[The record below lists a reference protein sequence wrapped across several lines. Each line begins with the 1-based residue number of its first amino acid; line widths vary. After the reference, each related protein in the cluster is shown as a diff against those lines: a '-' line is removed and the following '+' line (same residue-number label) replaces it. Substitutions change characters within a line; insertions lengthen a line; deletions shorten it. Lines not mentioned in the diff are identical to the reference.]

1 MLPRLSLFVVSRFV
15 VSWFVAATIALI
27 VPLAAAQASGAA
39 ARVSTLEQVTARGH
53 LICGVS
59 GGQPGFARQDAAGA
73 WSGLDIDLCRA
84 VAAAIFDNP
93 ERVAIVSLAP
103 KERLKA
109 LQSGEVD
116 LLARGAAWTL
126 SRDAGQGVT
135 YVATTFFDGQG
146 FLTSS
151 KRGALSRR
159 DLSGLSV
166 CVQQGTP
173 FELDLVDDRR
183 AGEKPIEAQL
193 FSSLEAAAD
202 AYAQG
207 RCDALTADL
216 STLAAERAR
225 LEAPGKHA
233 ILAGLIDKEPLGPI
247 VRQGDGQWF
256 DIVRWTHFA
265 MVDAEELGVASTNVD
280 EALKSADPRTR
291 RLLGVEGGRVEGFGL
306 EPDWAYRIVKHVGN
320 YGEVFERNLGHKS
333 SLDLD
338 RRLNA
343 LWTDGGLMYAPPVR

>member
-1 MLPRLSLFVVSRFV
+1 MLPRLSCFA
-15 VSWFVAATIALI
+15 AATIALL
-27 VPLAAAQASGAA
+27 LALAPARGSGDL
-39 ARVSTLEQVTARGH
+39 RQSTLGQATARGH

-59 GGQPGFARQDAAGA
+59 GGHPGFALQRETGE
-73 WSGLDIDLCRA
+73 WSGLDVDFCRA
-84 VAAAIFDNP
+84 VAAAIFDDPN
-93 ERVAIVSLAP
+93 RSTIVALAP

-116 LLARGAAWTL
+116 LLARGGAWTL
-126 SRDAGQGVT
+126 SRDAGQGVA

-151 KRGALSRR
+151 KRAAQSRR

-183 AGEKPIEAQL
+183 AGEKPVEPRL
-193 FSSLEAAAD
+193 FASFEEAAD

-207 RCDALTADL
+207 RCDALTADI
-216 STLAAERAR
+216 STLAAARSR

-233 ILAGLIDKEPLGPI
+233 ILSELIDKEPLGPI
-247 VRQGDGQWF
+247 VRQDDGQWF
-256 DIVRWTHFA
+256 DIVRWTLFG

-280 EALKSADPRTR
+280 EALKSVDPRMR
-291 RLLGVEGGRVEGFGL
+291 RLLGVEGGRIEGFGL

-320 YGEVFERNLGHKS
+320 YGEIFERNLGHGS
-333 SLDLD
+333 PLDLD

-343 LWTDGGLMYAPPVR
+343 LWTEGGLMYAPPAR